1 MSVKGRSKG
10 EILSFKIGKKF
21 LYNNMLP
28 KNIAAYLYLDERKV
42 RGEEV
47 RGEEVRRE
55 EVRGEEVRREEVR
68 GEEVRREEVRREEVS
83 DRRRQNEREDSG

>member
-42 RGEEV
+42 PWRGGAW
-47 RGEEVRRE
+47 RGGAK
-55 EVRGEEVRREEVR
+55 RGGAWR
-68 GEEVRREEVRREEVS
+68 GGEKRGGAWRGGEKRGGEKRGGE
-83 DRRRQNEREDSG
+83 